1 MVHIDKINI
10 SISAHA
16 YNDSNNIKHFG
27 RILDFKNGLNL
38 VVGDN
43 TSGKTTIA
51 RCLFYCLGMEELID
65 GKAGTGAMDKSV
77 KDVFNASSR

>member
-16 YNDSNNIKHFG
+16 YNNSNNIKHFG

-51 RCLFYCLGMEELID
+51 RCLFI
-65 GKAGTGAMDKSV
+65 A
-77 KDVFNASSR
+77 